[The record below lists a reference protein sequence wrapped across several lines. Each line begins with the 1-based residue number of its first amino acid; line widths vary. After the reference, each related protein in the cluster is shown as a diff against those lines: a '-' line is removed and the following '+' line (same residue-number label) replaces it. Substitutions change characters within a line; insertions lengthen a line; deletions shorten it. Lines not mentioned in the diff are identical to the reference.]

1 MTRGGGVGGGERTPT
16 AGNTWVECTERE
28 PLGSGPSAEA
38 IGGGEG
44 RPGARDLG
52 LDAAEAVQHEAQA
65 SDMAASPGRAL
76 VDYVRATLP
85 SEPET
90 WAALDG
96 WLGERVERE
105 VGWRGWYSRSA
116 HVLDGGIVGWCDD
129 RAQAERQG
137 VLVDLPGRACA
148 SLGERLVPFLRWC
161 VEHGSVRRLDLA
173 VDDRAGLVT
182 LGRIKAAEAAGA
194 VVSRARSR
202 PTFVGDVLQRSG
214 EGWTLYYGSRNSEGL
229 VRIYDKAAERA
240 ERGGRARNR
249 GHWVRVELE
258 AKGDYAD
265 ALAGAVLEGGGE
277 VVAAQILRR
286 LRFCEPLA
294 GDSNPRRWPIA
305 DWWNAFLGGVEAG
318 ESLACGEAQATT
330 VEAMRDYVRRQAM
343 PTLAA
348 LLEAYGG
355 EVDWLYA
362 DLALARA
369 RVKPKHRA
377 AIVAHH
383 QAQVAQREV

>member
-1 MTRGGGVGGGERTPT
+1 VTRREGVGLGERTPT
-16 AGNTWVECTERE
+16 AGNTWVECTKTRARQCEAV
-28 PLGSGPSAEA
+28 GSGD
-38 IGGGEG
+38 G
-44 RPGARDLG
+44 RPVGRDLG
-52 LDAAEAVQHEAQA
+52 LDAAEAVEHESQA
-65 SDMAASPGRAL
+65 SGLAAPQGRAL

-116 HVLDGGIVGWCDD
+116 HVLDGGIVGWCED

-148 SLGERLVPFLRWC
+148 SLGERLVPFLGWC

-173 VDDRAGLVT
+173 IDDRAGLVT

-202 PTFVGDVLQRSG
+202 PTFVGDVLQRPG
-214 EGWTLYYGSRNSEGL
+214 EGWTLYYGSRKSEGL
-229 VRIYDKAAERA
+229 VRIYDKAAER
-240 ERGGRARNR
+240 GGEARNG

-265 ALAGAVLEGGGE
+265 SLAGAVLEGGGE

-305 DWWNAFLGGVEAG
+305 DWWDRFLGGVQAG

-377 AIVAHH
+377 AIVAHR
-383 QAQVAQREV
+383 QAQAAQREA

>member
-1 MTRGGGVGGGERTPT
+1 
-16 AGNTWVECTERE
+16 
-28 PLGSGPSAEA
+28 
-38 IGGGEG
+38 
-44 RPGARDLG
+44 
-52 LDAAEAVQHEAQA
+52 
-65 SDMAASPGRAL
+65 L
-76 VDYVRATLP
+76 VDYVRVTLP
-85 SEPET
+85 DMPET
-90 WAALDG
+90 WAGLDG

-116 HVLDGGIVGWCDD
+116 HVLDGGIVGWCEDSV
-129 RAQAERQG
+129 QAERQG
-137 VLVDLPGRACA
+137 VLVDLPGKACA
-148 SLGERLVPFLRWC
+148 ALGEGLVTFLGWC

-173 VDDRAGLVT
+173 LDDRAGLVT
-182 LGRIKAAEAAGA
+182 LDRIKAAEAAGA
-194 VVSRARSR
+194 VVTRARSR
-202 PTFVGDVLQRSG
+202 PKFVGDVLQRPG

-240 ERGGRARNR
+240 ERGGGPRGG

-258 AKGDYAD
+258 AKGDYA
-265 ALAGAVLEGGGE
+265 ANLAGAVLEGGGE
-277 VVAAQILRR
+277 VVAAQVLRR
-286 LRFCEPLA
+286 LRFCEPVA

-330 VEAMRDYVRRQAM
+330 VEAMREYLRRQAM

-362 DLALARA
+362 DLRQARH

-377 AIVAHH
+377 AIVAHERS
-383 QAQVAQREV
+383 REAERERERAVPKGGAVR